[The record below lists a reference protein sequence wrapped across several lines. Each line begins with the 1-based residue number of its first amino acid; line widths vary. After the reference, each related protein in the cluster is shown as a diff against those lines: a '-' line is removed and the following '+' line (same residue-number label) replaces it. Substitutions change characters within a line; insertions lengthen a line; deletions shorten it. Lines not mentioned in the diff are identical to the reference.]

1 MIDARTDTVSSVAAL
16 RPTGALLAAQIAV
29 AAAIEGR
36 AVEVTALDPTTCD
49 LLLRLGHSASAELRG
64 AELCRQLRLSP
75 GYVSRRIDRAEAA
88 GLVARRADPDDRR
101 AQLISMTDAGREALA
116 DFEPRLVQVVG
127 EVVHSHLTDDE
138 VATLVDL
145 LERVESAATALVNG
159 DDATPAGT

>member
-1 MIDARTDTVSSVAAL
+1 MARRPAPSTDAL
-16 RPTGALLAAQIAV
+16 RPTGALLATQIAV
-29 AAAIEGR
+29 AEAIEQR
-36 AVEVTALDPTTCD
+36 AVAATDLDPTTCD
-49 LLLRLGHSASAELRG
+49 LLLRLGRSPSGELRG

-116 DFEPRLVQVVG
+116 DFEPRLVQVVD

-138 VATLVDL
+138 VATLIEL
-145 LERVESAATALVNG
+145 LDRIELAATTLVN
-159 DDATPAGT
+159 DHDAVAAGV